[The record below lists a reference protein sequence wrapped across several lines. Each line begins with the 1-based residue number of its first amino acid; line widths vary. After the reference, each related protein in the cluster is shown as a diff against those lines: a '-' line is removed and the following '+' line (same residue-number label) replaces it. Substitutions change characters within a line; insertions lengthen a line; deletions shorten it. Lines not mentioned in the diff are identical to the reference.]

1 MPGTGNGTTITFET
15 GIVGTLKVR
24 KIEFSAESLG
34 RIDTSDLSTDL
45 YRTFIAEDLLDSPE
59 VSLEV
64 IFEDT
69 AAPPAVGLNLDTVT
83 VTSPAGAEITFEGYV
98 AERQLPTYEN
108 NVLQVLMLK
117 LQAKG
122 ALGFAVAT

>member
-1 MPGTGNGTTITFET
+1 MPGTGNGATITFQS
-15 GIVGTLKVR
+15 GIVGSLKVR

-34 RIDTSDLSTDL
+34 RIDASHLGTDL
-45 YRTFIAEDLLDSPE
+45 YREFIPEDLLDSPE

-64 IFEDT
+64 VFEDA
-69 AAPPAVGLNLDTVT
+69 AAPPAVGLALGTVT
-83 VTSPAGAEITFEGYV
+83 ITSPSGADIAGTAYV

-117 LQAKG
+117 IQFRG
-122 ALGFAVAT
+122 AITFTPA